1 MPDPTSPGDNAGQ
14 PFITRRSLLGFSA
27 LATAAFFAY
36 GQLYEASNSGAGRL
50 GMAAAG
56 AFGIALVLGVVAWL
70 GGIRM
75 AGRSG
80 SLLWLFIV
88 ALMPPFGSL
97 AYSLWGPPVGS
108 GPGAPG
114 AGAGRPPRPPVS
126 RR

>member
-1 MPDPTSPGDNAGQ
+1 MPDDRRAGAPTGQ
-14 PFITRRSLLGFSA
+14 HAPFLTRRSLLGFSA
-27 LATAAFFAY
+27 LAAAAFVAY

-56 AFGIALVLGVVAWL
+56 AFGIALVLGIIAWV

-80 SLLWLFIV
+80 SMLWLFVV
-88 ALMPPFGSL
+88 ALTPPFGSL
-97 AYSLWGPPVGS
+97 AYSLWGPS
-108 GPGAPG
+108 GPPPAPPG
-114 AGAGRPPRPPVS
+114 VT

>member
-1 MPDPTSPGDNAGQ
+1 MPDQTRPTGPERDAAQ

-27 LATAAFFAY
+27 LATAAFVAY
-36 GQLYEASNSGAGRL
+36 GQLYQASNSGAGRL

-56 AFGIALVLGVVAWL
+56 AFGIALVVGVVAWV

-80 SLLWLFIV
+80 SLLWLFVV
-88 ALMPPFGSL
+88 ALTPPFGSL
-97 AYSLWGPPVGS
+97 AYSLWGPPMPPPPP
-108 GPGAPG
+108 PGTTRG
-114 AGAGRPPRPPVS
+114 GM